1 MMFAASSP
9 SVEVSA
15 VAVFCALCLLLFVGN
30 AARAR
35 LTFLQRLYLPSSV
48 IGGLLG
54 LLVVSLAGSF
64 LPDGVRPVFD
74 AHVKLA
80 RDVPGF
86 LINVI
91 FATLFLGKA
100 LPRMKTVVRLAFP
113 QLCVG
118 QIMAWGQYV
127 VGLGLTGFVFKKL
140 FFGGSHVSELFG
152 NLLEVGFEGGH
163 GTVSGLEESFKTF
176 GWAEGTALGYTMATA
191 GMIIGIVLGMAM
203 VQWAF
208 RRGIVKEVVTFDE
221 RKAHERRGVHLK
233 RRRPDAGKQ
242 TVMCDSIDS
251 LAWHIAVVGLAV
263 LIGFGM
269 LKGLQAAEVA
279 LFPEA
284 ETRIFRGFPLFPLC
298 MLGGVLLQ
306 FVTKAVRKDLL
317 IDRGQMERIS
327 GATLDFLV
335 VSAVATIQLKVVAAN
350 WQPLVITIVAG
361 TAWSVWVVMRV
372 APRVFRTAWFE
383 RAMAEF
389 GQATGVTATGLMLL
403 RTVDPENR
411 TPAAVSFGYKQLL
424 QEPVMSGIWTALA
437 FTLVFNIGWFKVWL
451 ISLFMLLVW
460 GGVAVYINRV
470 NARSHAAH

>member
-1 MMFAASSP
+1 MMIAAASA

-15 VAVFCALCLLLFVGN
+15 VAVFCVLCLLLSLGN
-30 AARAR
+30 VARAR
-35 LTFLQRLYLPSSV
+35 LPFLQKLYLPSSV
-48 IGGLLG
+48 IGGLVG
-54 LLVVSLAGSF
+54 LLAVSLAGVF
-64 LPDGVRPVFD
+64 LPDGAKTVVN
-74 AHVKLA
+74 AHVELA
-80 RDVPGF
+80 RNVPGF

-100 LPRMKTVVRLAFP
+100 LPHMKTVVRLAFP
-113 QLCVG
+113 QLCLG

-140 FFGGSHVSELFG
+140 FFGEERVHELFG

-163 GTVSGLEESFKTF
+163 GTVSGLEESFKAF

-191 GMIIGIVLGMAM
+191 GMIIGIVFGMM
-203 VQWAF
+203 MIQWAL
-208 RRGIVKEVVTFDE
+208 RRGIVKEVVTFSE
-221 RKAHERRGVHLK
+221 RRVHERRGLHLK
-233 RRRPDAGKQ
+233 GRRPDAGKQ

-263 LIGFGM
+263 LIGFGT
-269 LKGLQAAEVA
+269 LKGLQAVEVA
-279 LFPEA
+279 LFPDA
-284 ETRIFRGFPLFPLC
+284 ETRIFGGFPLFPLC

-306 FVTKAVRKDLL
+306 FASKAMKKDLL
-317 IDRGQMERIS
+317 VDRGQMERIS

-335 VSAVATIQLKVVAAN
+335 VAAVATIQLKVVADN

-361 TAWSVWVVMRV
+361 TIWSVWVTLYV
-372 APRVFRTAWFE
+372 APRVFRNAWFE
-383 RAMAEF
+383 RSMAEF

-411 TPAAVSFGYKQLL
+411 TPAAMSFGYKQLI
-424 QEPVMSGIWTALA
+424 QEPLMNGVWTALA

-460 GGVAVYINRV
+460 AVVAVYINRMHV
-470 NARSHAAH
+470 RSKH